1 MRTSNQSLE
10 RTPTYI
16 YLVSMV
22 LALPTT
28 WMLVGVS
35 GHDVP
40 GMISMIVMVVCIFA
54 WLALLSWIRRRIIR
68 RKQHGTPTI

>member
-1 MRTSNQSLE
+1 VRIEE

-28 WMLVGVS
+28 WLLVGTS
-35 GHDVP
+35 GEDVP
-40 GMISMIVMVVCIFA
+40 GMISMIVMIICVFA
-54 WLALLSWIRRRIIR
+54 WVALLSWIRRSIIR
-68 RKQHGTPTI
+68 RNDHGMPAI

>member
-1 MRTSNQSLE
+1 MRIEE

-28 WMLVGVS
+28 WFLVGTS
-35 GHDVP
+35 GEDVP
-40 GMISMIVMVVCIFA
+40 GMISMIVMVICIFA
-54 WLALLSWIRRRIIR
+54 WVALLSWIRRSIMR
-68 RKQHGTPTI
+68 RKEDDRPTI